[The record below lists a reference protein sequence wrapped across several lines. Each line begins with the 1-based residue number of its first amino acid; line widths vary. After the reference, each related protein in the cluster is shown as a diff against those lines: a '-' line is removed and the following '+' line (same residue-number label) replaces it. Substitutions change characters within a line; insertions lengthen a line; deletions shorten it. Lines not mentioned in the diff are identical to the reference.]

1 MIKSKPIIDKPI
13 VYLQPRPIPEWEKEQ
28 ERTSLTRIPK
38 TWWHERNKENWQRK
52 HK

>member
-28 ERTSLTRIPK
+28 ERTSFTSIPK
-38 TWWHERNKENWQRK
+38 TWYKKNKENWQRK